1 MINSIK
7 NYYYL
12 TRLDR
17 PIGTFLLLWP
27 TLIALLFAGDG
38 LIKTDL
44 LIIFCLGTL
53 FMRSAGCVIND
64 YFDQDFDKRVLRTSM
79 RPIAAGLVS
88 NKEALVLF
96 ILLIFMSFLLL
107 LFLNEKSLQI
117 ASCLILI
124 VILYPLAKRF
134 FKVPQFI
141 LGLAFSGGIPM
152 AYAATLNELPA
163 SSFLLFIGNYLWVIA
178 YDTSYAMTD
187 KRDDLSIGI
196 GSSAIYFQGKEKI
209 IIRLGSLSFML
220 IVFLLGLEEE
230 INFFFYIGFFITS
243 LYVIYLFNSTDFKKE
258 DSCLKFFK
266 RNNWI
271 GVLLFLTLIT
281 GLN

>member
-7 NYYYL
+7 NYHYL
-12 TRLDR
+12 TRLGR
-17 PIGTFLLLWP
+17 PSGTFLLLWP

-117 ASCLILI
+117 ASC
-124 VILYPLAKRF
+124 
-134 FKVPQFI
+134 
-141 LGLAFSGGIPM
+141 
-152 AYAATLNELPA
+152 
-163 SSFLLFIGNYLWVIA
+163 
-178 YDTSYAMTD
+178 
-187 KRDDLSIGI
+187 
-196 GSSAIYFQGKEKI
+196 
-209 IIRLGSLSFML
+209 
-220 IVFLLGLEEE
+220 
-230 INFFFYIGFFITS
+230 
-243 LYVIYLFNSTDFKKE
+243 
-258 DSCLKFFK
+258 
-266 RNNWI
+266 
-271 GVLLFLTLIT
+271 
-281 GLN
+281 